1 MGVKDVDGWALRD
14 QMIAPF
20 FSDYMHIVFG
30 LLFSKTKKEKK
41 KVVMHGVWK
50 LQKKS
55 YFHVYIWVE

>member
-1 MGVKDVDGWALRD
+1 
-14 QMIAPF
+14 MIAPF

-41 KVVMHGVWK
+41 KVVMHGIGK

-55 YFHVYIWVE
+55 YFKTLRAKRATFTFE